1 MMTRA
6 EYMEMADLALA
17 RYEHLLYTFP
27 RDTNIVF
34 VVSRDVYLA
43 MISYEVT
50 NIQVNFA
57 TGVNA
62 AYHGAPI
69 CCINEDSEDFFLPVV
84 YSQHFHHHDGVQVG
98 DFVLFNDEDDDLLY
112 RLVRLTP
119 EAMYTDTGLTVSFID
134 DRTPTRNHADAVAA
148 VAANAATETNL
159 AVDATAAAINA
170 IEYHPDPMADAFLH
184 RGDDGVEMVRGFGVD
199 TATIGQVLDGITG
212 TWDRL
217 QDTLTLNID
226 GATINEEL
234 LEQLAGWRPQYMGH
248 WQTEAVRAEPARAK
262 RKRAEKE
269 KELNPGDTALL
280 DEYLNSYLRS
290 GA

>member
-1 MMTRA
+1 MTRA

-159 AVDATAAAINA
+159 AVDTATTAVNA
-170 IEYHPDPMADAFLH
+170 IAHHPDPWEYVGIPAVDYDA
-184 RGDDGVEMVRGFGVD
+184 
-199 TATIGQVLDGITG
+199 ATIAVATDDLAATGIIG
-212 TWDRL
+212 TFEPAATFVADRVNN
-217 QDTLTLNID
+217 DPFV
-226 GATINEEL
+226 ARINEEV